1 LKGFTQSHMADA
13 APTISLPDSASGP
26 VPTSGRGAM
35 ILVVEDDAAMRMMLR
50 EALEEDGYSVE
61 AVGGGRAG
69 IERVKQ
75 GGVDLVISD
84 VKMPDLDGLD
94 MLREIK
100 AVTPSPHVITITAFG
115 SIDTAIRAVKLGA
128 FDYITKPFDVDQ
140 LILSVQKALD
150 ERALRSELAR
160 LRDEVQRSYR
170 WGNIIGKSEAMQ
182 SMFALIR
189 RLSASAASV
198 LVTGASGTGKEL
210 VAKSLHFNSPRRE
223 RPFVAINCA
232 AIPDTLLESELFG
245 YKRGAFTDARS
256 DRAGLFV
263 EADGGTIFLDEIAE
277 LSPALQAKLLRVL
290 QEVEIRPLGA
300 ARSQKVDVRV
310 VAATNKDLEE
320 NLANGTFRQDLFYRL
335 NVIHIHLP
343 ALRDRADD
351 ILPLAEHFLASSA
364 GKAGKD
370 VRAFHEGAKKA
381 LLGYGW
387 PGNVRELEN
396 VVERAVALVEGP
408 LVRVEDLPPFLSAV
422 RRPVEAQAAQATDG
436 EVDPFTAALAR
447 GLTLAE
453 LERDYIMKVLAAE
466 GGNKTRA
473 AQRLGLDRKTLYR
486 KLEEYNASG
495 AATGGGEDE
504 R

>member
-1 LKGFTQSHMADA
+1 MADA
-13 APTISLPDSASGP
+13 APTISELTPE
-26 VPTSGRGAM
+26 PTAGGRGAAT

-50 EALEEDGYSVE
+50 EALEEDGYTVE

-100 AVTPSPHVITITAFG
+100 AVAPSPHVITITAFG

-160 LRDEVQRSYR
+160 LRDQVQRSYR
-170 WGNIIGKSEAMQ
+170 WGNIIGKSAAMQ
-182 SMFALIR
+182 EMFGLIR
-189 RLSASAASV
+189 RLSASSASV

-210 VAKSLHFNSPRRE
+210 VAKSLHFNSPRRD
-223 RPFVAINCA
+223 RPFVPLNCA
-232 AIPDTLLESELFG
+232 AIPETLLESELFG
-245 YKRGAFTDARS
+245 YKRGAFTDART
-256 DRAGLFV
+256 DRAGIFV

-290 QEVEIRPLGA
+290 QEGEIRPLGA

-320 NLANGTFRQDLFYRL
+320 NLTSGAFRQDLFYRL

-351 ILPLAEHFLASSA
+351 ILPLAEHFLARSTS
-364 GKAGKD
+364 KAGKD
-370 VRAFHEGAKKA
+370 VRAFHETAKKA

-408 LVRVEDLPPFLSAV
+408 LIRVEDLPPLAPIARE
-422 RRPVEAQAAQATDG
+422 RRPADGQAAEADQ
-436 EVDPFTAALAR
+436 DPFAAALAR

-495 AATGGGEDE
+495 AGSGANEEE